1 MADPGPSS
9 SVLARPRASD
19 LESSST
25 SAAVAG
31 LASPSARAR
40 AKARVDESNRTRI
53 ESLLKRKDAWRTTAL
68 ARVAATR
75 GLVAAPLRARAW
87 PRLLGVDVDDGL
99 DRAAFDD
106 AAAPEFVAARH
117 RDARVVDADVARS
130 LWPYTSSWTE
140 AEREAKRRELRFV
153 LDAAVLAHERTLPGL
168 VSYYQGLGDVA
179 EIFLLVCED
188 PHVAAAC
195 VERLALFHLRDQTR
209 PTLGS
214 TLDALALVE
223 PLLEAADEE
232 LHDHVFFRAPKEDD
246 DDEEEDD
253 DASSESDSDESSAS
267 SRKKTP
273 FSFFFGGD
281 GRSHKRRRAKSS
293 AGAHFAVPWALA
305 WHVHGISRDE
315 DEEGE
320 TEEECERT
328 ARVAAEAAAR
338 SQVSEEA
345 EEAAAEA
352 AEAASET
359 APASSSSPSSSSPS
373 FSRLVSDFESLLV
386 PFVKHNAR
394 VAADARRL
402 ALAAR
407 LVDCFAV
414 SHPAAPLYA
423 GVASMIRDRDAL
435 LATDRDDP
443 GEMHRALSRT
453 NPINPIGGVPDRG
466 KRTIGGGPSPAS
478 GGGGGGEEKEK
489 ASSSSD
495 AVLREVSER
504 AFFAEAFAA
513 FDRKRRTTVT
523 VDPSP
528 MDVDGGAS
536 GSGSS
541 RGDSPPKKG
550 GDGFVSGFVSGEEGG
565 GIVAKTTPN
574 TPPKTPPKATQ
585 KTTTAAAAASTHASS
600 PSFWSLLMEDG
611 STPAPPPP
619 SASQIARHETALRA
633 HAERAHRE
641 AGMDETDLRRERLR
655 DSARATAAFDAAAAY
670 AAAEERRRRL
680 DALARLDAT
689 LASAREMMER
699 HPPEAM
705 YRRARVE
712 PPRGSGVTA
721 YPFPWREE
729 AAASRFLSGGVNDD
743 ASTTTRRKGERARGG
758 WGLGFGGEKKIQRGA
773 GEPSPESESFAAALW
788 NYFAVDATGLAA
800 LWDRPGAARTR
811 RIAALRA
818 TRSAEVSAALEAAAR
833 EEAARREAAA
843 NEANEAKR
851 AKAAGSWRRAG
862 ARVIAENASVRP
874 FELATIRRALIGKA
888 PLPDHLARGPR
899 RPKESRRCARA
910 PPPTETSRRART
922 TRVGTAAAASRGSGT
937 PATGRGYGFPRGG
950 VASGARSRVSRAS
963 FATSRGSSSRLS
975 SPSIFYSSRRR
986 RRRRSRFARTVASC
1000 GSRSSSP
1007 TRFSRTPRG
1016 SRFERSAG
1024 ASGRSGRVSARES
1037 EPSPPGRVSA
1047 RSSRGRRPG
1056 RGRGRSEARA
1066 SPRRFSKIG
1075 SASEGFPVSERFRS
1089 GRRGACSRSPRSRGR
1104 CPRRG
1109 TCERGDL
1116 HAETRAKRASPDHE
1130 KSSTTSSRLPFFT
1143 FVVSIGRL

>member
-40 AKARVDESNRTRI
+40 AKARVDESNRARI

-232 LHDHVFFRAPKEDD
+232 LHDHVFFRAPKEEDD
-246 DDEEEDD
+246 EDEEEDD

-305 WHVHGISRDE
+305 WHVHGISRDD

-550 GDGFVSGFVSGEEGG
+550 GDGFVSGEEGG
-565 GIVAKTTPN
+565 GIVAKTPN

-611 STPAPPPP
+611 STPAPLPPP
-619 SASQIARHETALRA
+619 P
-633 HAERAHRE
+633 
-641 AGMDETDLRRERLR
+641 RRRSR
-655 DSARATAAFDAAAAY
+655 GTRRRFARARRGRTA
-670 AAAEERRRRL
+670 
-680 DALARLDAT
+680 
-689 LASAREMMER
+689 
-699 HPPEAM
+699 
-705 YRRARVE
+705 RRAWTR
-712 PPRGSGVTA
+712 PICGASGCA
-721 YPFPWREE
+721 
-729 AAASRFLSGGVNDD
+729 
-743 ASTTTRRKGERARGG
+743 
-758 WGLGFGGEKKIQRGA
+758 
-773 GEPSPESESFAAALW
+773 
-788 NYFAVDATGLAA
+788 
-800 LWDRPGAARTR
+800 
-811 RIAALRA
+811 
-818 TRSAEVSAALEAAAR
+818 
-833 EEAARREAAA
+833 
-843 NEANEAKR
+843 
-851 AKAAGSWRRAG
+851 
-862 ARVIAENASVRP
+862 
-874 FELATIRRALIGKA
+874 IRRAL
-888 PLPDHLARGPR
+888 PR
-899 RPKESRRCARA
+899 RS
-910 PPPTETSRRART
+910 T
-922 TRVGTAAAASRGSGT
+922 
-937 PATGRGYGFPRGG
+937 
-950 VASGARSRVSRAS
+950 
-963 FATSRGSSSRLS
+963 
-975 SPSIFYSSRRR
+975 RRR
-986 RRRRSRFARTVASC
+986 RTRRRRSGGDAS
-1000 GSRSSSP
+1000 
-1007 TRFSRTPRG
+1007 T
-1016 SRFERSAG
+1016 
-1024 ASGRSGRVSARES
+1024 
-1037 EPSPPGRVSA
+1037 
-1047 RSSRGRRPG
+1047 
-1056 RGRGRSEARA
+1056 
-1066 SPRRFSKIG
+1066 
-1075 SASEGFPVSERFRS
+1075 
-1089 GRRGACSRSPRSRGR
+1089 RSRGST
-1104 CPRRG
+1104 RRSRA
-1109 TCERGDL
+1109 RG
-1116 HAETRAKRASPDHE
+1116 R
-1130 KSSTTSSRLPFFT
+1130 
-1143 FVVSIGRL
+1143 

>member
-40 AKARVDESNRTRI
+40 AKARVDESNRARI

-232 LHDHVFFRAPKEDD
+232 LHDHVFFRAPKEEDE
-246 DDEEEDD
+246 DEEEDD

-267 SRKKTP
+267 SRKRTP

-281 GRSHKRRRAKSS
+281 GRSNKRRRAKSS

-305 WHVHGISRDE
+305 WHVHGISRDD

-453 NPINPIGGVPDRG
+453 NPINPIGGAPDRG
-466 KRTIGGGPSPAS
+466 KRTIGGGPSPSSS
-478 GGGGGGEEKEK
+478 GGLGGGEELEK
-489 ASSSSD
+489 ASSSESD

-550 GDGFVSGFVSGEEGG
+550 GDGVVSGFVSGEEGG
-565 GIVAKTTPN
+565 GIVVKTTPK

-619 SASQIARHETALRA
+619 SASQIARHETALRMR
-633 HAERAHRE
+633 AERAHRE

-655 DSARATAAFDAAAAY
+655 DSARLRAAFDAAAAY

-705 YRRARVE
+705 YRRARIE

-743 ASTTTRRKGERARGG
+743 ASTTTKRKGERARGG
-758 WGLGFGGEKKIQRGA
+758 WGLGFGGEKNIQRGA
-773 GEPSPESESFAAALW
+773 EIGISESSPESESFAAALW

-818 TRSAEVSAALEAAAR
+818 TRSAEVSAELEAAAR
-833 EEAARREAAA
+833 EEAARREAEAAA

-888 PLPDHLARGPR
+888 PLPDHLARGPAAPER
-899 RPKESRRCARA
+899 IATKRA
-910 PPPTETSRRART
+910 
-922 TRVGTAAAASRGSGT
+922 GAAADGDLAKGEDDPRRGG
-937 PATGRGYGFPRGG
+937 GGG
-950 VASGARSRVSRAS
+950 VARFRYAGDGAWVR
-963 FATSRGSSSRLS
+963 F
-975 SPSIFYSSRRR
+975 PSRRR
-986 RRRRSRFARTVASC
+986 RVRRALARFARLLRHLAGFLVAAFVAVDFLFVAATAEATLAVRAYRRLLWFAELFADPIFADAARFAVRTVGGGVRTVGEGVCARVGTVAAGEGVC
-1000 GSRSSSP
+1000 ALVARKATGAW
-1007 TRFSRTPRG
+1007 
-1016 SRFERSAG
+1016 AG
-1024 ASGRSGRVSARES
+1024 AVGGASVAEAFFDNRFGVRGIISGFGA
-1037 EPSPPGRVSA
+1037 
-1047 RSSRGRRPG
+1047 
-1056 RGRGRSEARA
+1056 
-1066 SPRRFSKIG
+1066 
-1075 SASEGFPVSERFRS
+1075 VSERTT
-1089 GRRGACSRSPRSRGR
+1089 RRVFA
-1104 CPRRG
+1104 
-1109 TCERGDL
+1109 L
-1116 HAETRAKRASPDHE
+1116 AAEPWAVPAPWYMRE
-1130 KSSTTSSRLPFFT
+1130 
-1143 FVVSIGRL
+1143 G

>member
-40 AKARVDESNRTRI
+40 AKARVDESNRARI

-253 DASSESDSDESSAS
+253 DASSASDSDESSAS

-305 WHVHGISRDE
+305 WHVHGISRDD

-386 PFVKHNAR
+386 PFVKHKAR

-453 NPINPIGGVPDRG
+453 NPINPIGGAPDRG

-489 ASSSSD
+489 ASSSD

-633 HAERAHRE
+633 RAERAHRE

-655 DSARATAAFDAAAAY
+655 DSARLRAAFDAAAAY

-729 AAASRFLSGGVNDD
+729 AASRLSGGVND
-743 ASTTTRRKGERARGG
+743 ASTTTRSKGERARGG
-758 WGLGFGGEKKIQRGA
+758 WGSGFGGEKKIKRA
-773 GEPSPESESFAAALW
+773 AETESESFAAALW

-833 EEAARREAAA
+833 EEAARLEAA
-843 NEANEAKR
+843 ANEAKR

-888 PLPDHLARGPR
+888 PLPDHLARGPAAPER
-899 RPKESRRCARA
+899 IATKRA
-910 PPPTETSRRART
+910 
-922 TRVGTAAAASRGSGT
+922 GAAADGDLAKGEDDSRDG
-937 PATGRGYGFPRGG
+937 GG
-950 VASGARSRVSRAS
+950 VARFRYAGDGAWVR
-963 FATSRGSSSRLS
+963 F
-975 SPSIFYSSRRR
+975 PSRRR
-986 RRRRSRFARTVASC
+986 RVRRALARFARLLRHLAGLLVAAFVAVDFLFVAATAEATLAVRAYRRLLWFAELFADPIFADAARFAVRTVGGGVRTVGEGVCARVGTVAAGEGVC
-1000 GSRSSSP
+1000 ALVARKATGAW
-1007 TRFSRTPRG
+1007 
-1016 SRFERSAG
+1016 AG
-1024 ASGRSGRVSARES
+1024 AVGGASVAEAFFENRFGVRRIISGFGA
-1037 EPSPPGRVSA
+1037 
-1047 RSSRGRRPG
+1047 
-1056 RGRGRSEARA
+1056 
-1066 SPRRFSKIG
+1066 
-1075 SASEGFPVSERFRS
+1075 VSERTT
-1089 GRRGACSRSPRSRGR
+1089 RRVFALAAEPWVVPAPWYMRG
-1104 CPRRG
+1104 G
-1109 TCERGDL
+1109 
-1116 HAETRAKRASPDHE
+1116 
-1130 KSSTTSSRLPFFT
+1130 
-1143 FVVSIGRL
+1143 